1 MSDMKLR
8 VPLCALATALL
19 WANVSHA
26 CDSAHDAAPVGVVQE
41 ESQVMI
47 AAEREAASLA
57 IAAELAADAE
67 RTTGFDFSEQREA
80 SFQAIAAELAAD
92 AHRTTGFALSEW
104 ALLLDHEGE
113 SFTFLTGSELAA
125 AALEADAFVHR
136 FPAQDE
142 NAAAVSPEPG
152 VSFDFDAAETTLAL
166 ISAELTA
173 SIPDEAG
180 EDADALEIGWMP
192 TTAMANA
199 KAELH
204 VAIAAFISETV
215 PSPDLAMDGLEDR

>member
-1 MSDMKLR
+1 
-8 VPLCALATALL
+8 
-19 WANVSHA
+19 
-26 CDSAHDAAPVGVVQE
+26 
-41 ESQVMI
+41 MI
-47 AAEREAASLA
+47 AAEREAASL
-57 IAAELAADAE
+57 
-67 RTTGFDFSEQREA
+67 
-80 SFQAIAAELAAD
+80 AIAAELAAD

-113 SFTFLTGSELAA
+113 SFTFLLAA
-125 AALEADAFVHR
+125 AAVEADAFVHR

-199 KAELH
+199 EVELRL
-204 VAIAAFISETV
+204 AIAAFISETV
-215 PSPDLAMDGLEDR
+215 ASPELAMDGLEDR